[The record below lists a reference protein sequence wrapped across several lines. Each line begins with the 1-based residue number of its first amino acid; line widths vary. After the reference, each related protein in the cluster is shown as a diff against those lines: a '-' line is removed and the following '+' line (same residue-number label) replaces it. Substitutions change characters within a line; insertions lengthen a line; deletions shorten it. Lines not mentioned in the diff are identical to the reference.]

1 MTHGVDEHLH
11 TLGPGMLGQGLA
23 RFARSMQ
30 LDLRRPLWRLGD
42 GRQRCV
48 DGVVDENHK
57 ATVDEGLDVAHRRV
71 GGEKSGIAENRFKL
85 HGGQRLGGDMADVF
99 RGTNIEQN
107 VSEGESRPDRGHRYR
122 SR

>member
-42 GRQRCV
+42 ARQRCV
-48 DGVVDENHK
+48 DGVVDEDHK
-57 ATVDEGLDVAHRRV
+57 ATVDEGLDVAHPRV
-71 GGEKSGIAENRFKL
+71 GGEKSRIAEAASSSTAVSGSAVTWRTCS
-85 HGGQRLGGDMADVF
+85 V
-99 RGTNIEQN
+99 EQI
-107 VSEGESRPDRGHRYR
+107 
-122 SR
+122 